1 MLKYFLHVSYCLHDT
16 EHTVSCC
23 MFEVQYFVNKFILV
37 KYLFCMVLFYYN
49 VLVEKMLSI
58 TGFSLC
64 FSTEKYIRIH

>member
-49 VLVEKMLSI
+49 VLVEK
-58 TGFSLC
+58 C
-64 FSTEKYIRIH
+64 YP